1 MGSFLKLFFT
11 KITTI
16 MKDCGKC
23 INHGYS
29 GGQQGF
35 ADKNGQKV
43 ETLCY
48 VFCRHEAVRDHVF
61 KADAGRCKNY
71 VEKEVADA

>member
-1 MGSFLKLFFT
+1 
-11 KITTI
+11 

-23 INHGYS
+23 IHHAYS

-48 VFCRHEAVRDHVF
+48 VFCKDQTVRDHVF
-61 KADAGRCKNY
+61 KTDALSCNNY
-71 VEKEVADA
+71 SEKEVCDEPTG

>member
-1 MGSFLKLFFT
+1 
-11 KITTI
+11 
-16 MKDCGKC
+16 MKNCKKC
-23 INHGYS
+23 KSASYS
-29 GGQQGF
+29 GGQQGL
-35 ADKNGQKV
+35 ASVRGVAV

-61 KADAGRCKNY
+61 KADAGGCKNY